1 MAANGGLKMKA
12 ARARE
17 DLARTGRL
25 VLRAPALV
33 RGAEC
38 AIRFLLGAM
47 LAGAEI
53 FGGWAPFGLALVG
66 CSGSGLDGF
75 CALVGAAFGY
85 LSFLGLTA
93 GLRYVAAAI
102 LIFSVSFAFYDI
114 RLYKRVWFMPLV
126 SSLLNG
132 ATGFVYLADSR
143 WDAPQV
149 IFFGTEL
156 LLTGAA
162 CYFYRVAFSPWTGRG
177 EEGSL
182 SSRQVISLM
191 ILAGTVLISLAQF
204 TILGDLISLGRIAA
218 ALGVMVIASQGGLE
232 IGAAAGVAAGLCMDI
247 AVGAPGACTVSFGL
261 SGLVT
266 GMFCRQGRLL
276 AAVAYIL
283 TNAVTVLWS
292 WEAGLRLAL
301 LYEVFAASVLFL
313 LLPDKLTRRVG
324 ALLTRE
330 GSSDTAD
337 RAMAYVRSKLLETS
351 GAFQELYATLRSS
364 FRRPGPND
372 GNTAA
377 IFDRA
382 AGRVCRRCA
391 LRDACWQ
398 RDYVSTF
405 NALND
410 ALPAMVDRGRGQA
423 SDFPLHF
430 TSRCL
435 HFPQFLSAANEE
447 LTALLA
453 RRQYQAR
460 LQESRGAVCRQ
471 YAELAHVLG
480 NAAAELSAELVPD
493 PAREKKLRGHLTALG
508 LEGNASVY
516 YDEAGHLRAELEGP
530 DLSALTEPKERKAL
544 SALLGLPLREPE
556 YTGSGALDKVVF
568 TQAEPLM
575 AVAGVAAR
583 QKDGETVSGDA
594 GAWFRT
600 DAGLLYILLCDGMG
614 SGPEASRESSTAIR
628 LLERFLKAGVE
639 AEAALRTLN
648 SALALRGE
656 EEGGFTTVDLLQI
669 DLFTGQSALY
679 KFGAAPT
686 YVKKGYSVR
695 RITGT
700 ALPAGLT
707 AGEGG
712 SPDVTRLQLEA
723 GDCVLL
729 VTDGVAGSASDQWVR
744 DRLAAFD
751 GGSPRELAQ
760 ALIDDSGAQV
770 GAADDRTALVLKL
783 ARRNG

>member
-162 CYFYRVAFSPWTGRG
+162 CYFYRVAFSPWTGRR

-480 NAAAELSAELVPD
+480 SAAAELSAELVPD

-544 SALLGLPLREPE
+544 SALLG
-556 YTGSGALDKVVF
+556 KVVF

-686 YVKKGYSVR
+686 YVRKGDTVSKLS
-695 RITGT
+695 GS
-700 ALPAGLT
+700 ALPAGLVD
-707 AGEGG
+707 GDGV
-712 SPDVTRLQLEA
+712 SPDVTRLDLEA
-723 GDCVLL
+723 GDTVVL
-729 VTDGVAGSASDQWVR
+729 VSDGVTGGRPDLWLRETVSAFGGESPKD
-744 DRLAAFD
+744 LAR
-751 GGSPRELAQ
+751 S
-760 ALIDDSGAQV
+760 LIDAQEAP
-770 GAADDRTALVLKL
+770 GSDDRTALVVRLERRKL
-783 ARRNG
+783 

>member
-1 MAANGGLKMKA
+1 M
-12 ARARE
+12 
-17 DLARTGRL
+17 
-25 VLRAPALV
+25 
-33 RGAEC
+33 
-38 AIRFLLGAM
+38 
-47 LAGAEI
+47 
-53 FGGWAPFGLALVG
+53 
-66 CSGSGLDGF
+66 
-75 CALVGAAFGY
+75 
-85 LSFLGLTA
+85 
-93 GLRYVAAAI
+93 
-102 LIFSVSFAFYDI
+102 
-114 RLYKRVWFMPLV
+114 
-126 SSLLNG
+126 
-132 ATGFVYLADSR
+132 
-143 WDAPQV
+143 
-149 IFFGTEL
+149 
-156 LLTGAA
+156 
-162 CYFYRVAFSPWTGRG
+162 
-177 EEGSL
+177 
-182 SSRQVISLM
+182 
-191 ILAGTVLISLAQF
+191 
-204 TILGDLISLGRIAA
+204 
-218 ALGVMVIASQGGLE
+218 
-232 IGAAAGVAAGLCMDI
+232 
-247 AVGAPGACTVSFGL
+247 
-261 SGLVT
+261 
-266 GMFCRQGRLL
+266 
-276 AAVAYIL
+276 
-283 TNAVTVLWS
+283 
-292 WEAGLRLAL
+292 
-301 LYEVFAASVLFL
+301 
-313 LLPDKLTRRVG
+313 
-324 ALLTRE
+324 
-330 GSSDTAD
+330 
-337 RAMAYVRSKLLETS
+337 RSKLLETS

-556 YTGSGALDKVVF
+556 YTGGGALDKVVF

-686 YVKKGYSVR
+686 YVRKGDTVSKLS
-695 RITGT
+695 GS
-700 ALPAGLT
+700 ALPAGLVD
-707 AGEGG
+707 GDGV
-712 SPDVTRLQLEA
+712 SPDVTRLDLEA
-723 GDCVLL
+723 GDTVVL
-729 VTDGVAGSASDQWVR
+729 VSDGVTGGRPDLWLRETVSAFGGESPKD
-744 DRLAAFD
+744 LAR
-751 GGSPRELAQ
+751 S
-760 ALIDDSGAQV
+760 LIDAQEAP
-770 GAADDRTALVLKL
+770 GSDDRTALVVRLERRKL
-783 ARRNG
+783 

>member
-143 WDAPQV
+143 WEAPQV

-162 CYFYRVAFSPWTGRG
+162 CYFYRVAFSPWTGRR

-435 HFPQFLSAANEE
+435 HFPQVLSAANEE

-556 YTGSGALDKVVF
+556 YTGGGALDKVVF

-686 YVKKGYSVR
+686 YVRKGDTVSKLS
-695 RITGT
+695 GS
-700 ALPAGLT
+700 ALPAGLVD
-707 AGEGG
+707 GDGV
-712 SPDVTRLQLEA
+712 SPDVTRLDLEA
-723 GDCVLL
+723 GDTVVL
-729 VTDGVAGSASDQWVR
+729 VSDGVTGGRPDLWLRETVSAFGGESPKD
-744 DRLAAFD
+744 LAR
-751 GGSPRELAQ
+751 S
-760 ALIDDSGAQV
+760 LIDAQEAP
-770 GAADDRTALVLKL
+770 GSDDRTALVVRLERRKL
-783 ARRNG
+783 

>member
-25 VLRAPALV
+25 VLRAPALI

-114 RLYKRVWFMPLV
+114 RLYKRVWFMPLM

-162 CYFYRVAFSPWTGRG
+162 CYFYRVAFSPWTGRR

-232 IGAAAGVAAGLCMDI
+232 AGAAAGVAAGLCMDI

-292 WEAGLRLAL
+292 WEAGLHLAL

-324 ALLTRE
+324 ALLARE
-330 GSSDTAD
+330 GPADTAD

-508 LEGNASVY
+508 LEGSVSVY

-530 DLSALTEPKERKAL
+530 DLSALAEPKERKAL
-544 SALLGLPLREPE
+544 SALLGLPLRKPE
-556 YTGSGALDKVVF
+556 YTGGGALDKVVF

-614 SGPEASRESSTAIR
+614 SGPEASRESGTAIR
-628 LLERFLKAGVE
+628 LLERFLKAGVD

-656 EEGGFTTVDLLQI
+656 EEGGLHH
-669 DLFTGQSALY
+669 G
-679 KFGAAPT
+679 GPAP
-686 YVKKGYSVR
+686 
-695 RITGT
+695 
-700 ALPAGLT
+700 
-707 AGEGG
+707 
-712 SPDVTRLQLEA
+712 
-723 GDCVLL
+723 
-729 VTDGVAGSASDQWVR
+729 
-744 DRLAAFD
+744 DR
-751 GGSPRELAQ
+751 PVHRP
-760 ALIDDSGAQV
+760 V
-770 GAADDRTALVLKL
+770 GPL
-783 ARRNG
+783 